1 MKSQLLFYLLA
12 FAAPVVH
19 EAFMPPTTPVVLET
33 HRKTWSIANKN
44 PTRPND
50 FAQSHCS
57 RLYMKK
63 GFELFDLFYDDLA
76 TANSA

>member
-1 MKSQLLFYLLA
+1 MKSRLLFYLLA
-12 FAAPVVH
+12 FTAPVVH
-19 EAFMPPTTPVVLET
+19 EAFVPPTTPVVLGT
-33 HRKTWSIANKN
+33 HRKTWSIANN

-50 FAQSHCS
+50 FAQSHYCS
-57 RLYMKK
+57 RLHMKK

>member
-1 MKSQLLFYLLA
+1 MKSRLLFYLLA

-19 EAFMPPTTPVVLET
+19 EAFVPPTTPVVLGT
-33 HRKTWSIANKN
+33 HQKTWSIANN
-44 PTRPND
+44 PTRSND
-50 FAQSHCS
+50 FAQSHRS